1 MVEAVSRDNYGSC
14 RRKRRTVTNIRWRSI
29 GCLSPIIISALIIIL
44 ASTIVSAKIFTG
56 FANDFSADDPD
67 QPWIID
73 ADTLRYDNRLQQ
85 YVAEGNVT
93 IQRAGIVL
101 RADYIRFD
109 KDALTVTASGNV
121 VITGGEDTF
130 SGSRI
135 DLDLENETGV
145 SSEGYLF
152 LRENNFHI
160 RGRRIE
166 KVGENTY
173 EVENAS
179 VTTCD
184 GEDPDW
190 RIEGKYLKVTL
201 EGYGVIKHARMKAGN
216 IPVLYLPYMI
226 FPAKTKRQTGLLL
239 PELGASQRW
248 GYYINQPFFWAI
260 NDNTDATF
268 YYHFMSERGHKFGAE
283 YRYNLSQSTGGAW
296 MVDYLNDRKI
306 DDGTGNNSNDWG
318 YPDDDYLRPNKDRY
332 WFRGGHYHT
341 APLGITGRLE
351 FDVVSDQDYLNE
363 FKEGYSGYDDTEAY
377 FNDTFG
383 RQLDDYLDRVRLN
396 RYNLRRP
403 WSQYSLNVDFRWY
416 DDVINRR
423 FDLPQDTTQRL
434 PFIGFDAAK
443 QRVLTT
449 PVYYDLNSSYNYF
462 YRQDGDDGH
471 RVDLF
476 PRVYL
481 PFSLSKILHI
491 EPSAGLRGTFWS
503 VKPETDTG
511 SGGDNQHSRGL
522 YDLRVD
528 LTSEFFNTFNVNFLG
543 ADRIKHTVLPEIE
556 YEYVPNTDQQDLPE
570 FDELDRI
577 DPTNL
582 LTYSITNFFITRSP
596 VQKKQ
601 SADPD
606 RYETT
611 SFNYSQVG
619 RFKLSQSYDVAEAR
633 QTDLPTGT
641 EKRPFT
647 PILAEL
653 DLSFNRYIRLDSDA
667 AWNIYDDRLDSGN
680 IAFILNDRRDD
691 RLYTEYRYTRDSA
704 ESIYADLWINIVR
717 SLGAGFEYERNL
729 LSGERLKVGGKLEY
743 RARCW
748 SLSGRYLREPS
759 DRKIEF
765 RIELTGLGGLTGNL

>member
-1 MVEAVSRDNYGSC
+1 MVEAVSRGNCESC
-14 RRKRRTVTNIRWRSI
+14 RRKPRTTVNIQRRSI
-29 GCLSPIIISALIIIL
+29 GYLSLIIISSLFL
-44 ASTIVSAKIFTG
+44 VLTSTTVSAKIFDG
-56 FANDFSADDPD
+56 FADDFSADDPD

-73 ADTLRYDNRLQQ
+73 ADTLHYDHSRQQ
-85 YVAEGNVT
+85 YIAEGNVT
-93 IQRAGIVL
+93 IQRAGIIL
-101 RADYIRFD
+101 RADHIRFD

-135 DLDLENETGV
+135 DLNLNDETGV
-145 SSEGYLF
+145 LSDGYLY

-160 RGRRIE
+160 RGKRIE
-166 KVGENTY
+166 KLGENTY
-173 EVENAS
+173 KVESAS

-190 RIEGKYLKVTL
+190 RIHGKYLKVTL
-201 EGYGVIKHARMKAGN
+201 EGYGVIKNATMKVRE

-248 GYYINQPFFWAI
+248 GYYINQPLFWAI
-260 NDNTDATF
+260 SDNSDATF
-268 YYHFMSERGHKFGAE
+268 YYHFMSERGHKLGAE
-283 YRYNLSQSTGGAW
+283 YRYYLSQLTGGAW
-296 MVDYLNDRKI
+296 MFDYLNDRKV
-306 DDGTGNNSNDWG
+306 DDGIGDNSKDWG

-341 APLGITGRLE
+341 APLGIAGRLE

-383 RQLDDYLDRVRLN
+383 RQLDDYLDSVRLN

-403 WSQYSLNVDFRWY
+403 WSQYSLNLDFRWY

-423 FDLPQDTTQRL
+423 FDLQKDTTQRL
-434 PFIGFDAAK
+434 PFIGFDAIK
-443 QRVLTT
+443 QPVLTT
-449 PVYYDLNSSYNYF
+449 PLYYDLISSYNFF

-471 RVDLF
+471 RIDLF

-481 PFSLSKILHI
+481 PFSLGKILHI

-503 VKPETDTG
+503 VKPETDTV
-511 SGGDNQHSRGL
+511 GDKQHSRGL
-522 YDLRVD
+522 YDLRLD
-528 LTSEFFNTFNVNFLG
+528 LTSDFFNIFDVDILG
-543 ADRIKHTVLPEIE
+543 VDRIKHTVVPEIV
-556 YEYVPNTDQQDLPE
+556 YTYIPNTDQQDIPQ
-570 FDELDRI
+570 FDENDDI
-577 DPTNL
+577 DPENL
-582 LTYSITNFFITRSP
+582 VTYSITNFFIARSP
-596 VQKKQ
+596 GQKRQ
-601 SADPD
+601 STDPD
-606 RYETT
+606 LTETAH
-611 SFNYSQVG
+611 FNYSQVG
-619 RFKLSQSYDVAEAR
+619 RFALSQSYDVAEAR
-633 QTDLPTGT
+633 QTDLPAGT
-641 EKRPFT
+641 EKRPFS

-653 DLSFNRYIRLDSDA
+653 DLTFNRYLRLDSDA

-680 IAFILNDRRDD
+680 IAFDLSDRRDD
-691 RLYTEYRYTRDSA
+691 RLYTEYRYTRDST
-704 ESIYADLWINIVR
+704 ESIYTDLWVNIVR
-717 SLGAGFEYERNL
+717 SVGAGVEYERNL
-729 LSGERLKVGGKLEY
+729 RSGERLKLGGKLEY
-743 RARCW
+743 RAKCW

-765 RIELTGLGGLTGNL
+765 RIELTGLGGLTGSL